1 MNHNQSV
8 FCRWMQFRLITAL
21 GFAAILFAAV
31 VPGVQA
37 AEKTYDVANA
47 SFETAGD
54 NGVPQSWNGDRNVY
68 SFDGAVS
75 HTGSAS
81 MKWVNDDSNRYRLC
95 YQYVDVKPG
104 EAAVFSVWV
113 KTKDLKGGKAAI
125 CMEWSDAQTGKWLG
139 GAYARGVAGTSDWT
153 RISTYAEVPLEAKE
167 GSVHVTCYCTQG
179 ATGTAWFDDVEI
191 KSYIPPFFSAMT
203 TNRYRHMTVGGEV
216 KAFVGI
222 NNRFYK
228 IDLAKSPGQLV
239 VSGANLKENL
249 VLAPS
254 QVGSDYVEFTIDS
267 DALPVGEYQLEYQT
281 VNPISEKPETISKTL
296 TKFEQFP
303 TYKTRIDEHRRFIVD
318 GKPFFPLGMYFGGI
332 KPEELD
338 IYADSKF
345 NCLMPYHT
353 LTRESL
359 DLLQQKNIRCI
370 YSVKDFYVGLRSNSD
385 EQGIQ
390 MAAQKINEFKD
401 HPAIIAWY
409 INDELPLSMLEPLT
423 KHRDLCEE
431 LDPGRPTWVV
441 LYQYKQIRSYI
452 PTFDVI
458 GTDPYPI
465 PSQPASNAYLYAK
478 STYDGSFG
486 AHAMIQVPQAFNWAS
501 YRKKT
506 EDKQKNRTPT
516 YEELRG
522 MAWMNIA
529 GGANGLIFYSWF
541 DLWKMDKTVEEG
553 GTALVR
559 EPFEQRWA
567 ELKKLGEEIADCF
580 PILLGDEP
588 TLNVTKSDESDDEVV
603 SRLFGANGSTWLLIV
618 NTNDKETKTA
628 VYEIPGAATLG
639 QTKLGSPAAQDG
651 NNIRIVLPP
660 LEPRLIEIK

>member
-1 MNHNQSV
+1 MKRKQSV
-8 FCRWMQFRLITAL
+8 FYRWSQFRLIVAL
-21 GFAAILFAAV
+21 GCAAILFAAV
-31 VPGVQA
+31 APGVQA

-47 SFETAGD
+47 SFEMAGD
-54 NGVPQSWNGDRNVY
+54 NGVPQSWHGDRNVY
-68 SFDGAVS
+68 SFDDTVS

-81 MKWVNDDSNRYRLC
+81 MKWVNDDANRYRLC
-95 YQYVDVKPG
+95 TQTVDVKPG

-113 KTKDLKGGKAAI
+113 KTKDLKVGKAAI
-125 CMEWSDAQTGKWLG
+125 CMEWSDAQTGQWLG
-139 GAYARGVAGTSDWT
+139 GAYARGIDGTTDWT
-153 RISTYAEVPLEAKE
+153 RITTFAEVPPEAKE
-167 GSVHVTCYCTQG
+167 GSVHVTCYCTKG

-191 KSYIPPFFSAMT
+191 KSYIPTFFSAMT
-203 TNRYRHMTVGGEV
+203 TNRYRHMTVGGKV

-228 IDLAKSPGQLV
+228 IDLNKAPGRMV
-239 VSGANLKENL
+239 VSGSTLEKDI

-254 QVGSDYVEFTIDS
+254 GVTNDSIEFTIDS
-267 DALPVGEYQLEYQT
+267 DALPVGEYKLEYQT

-296 TKFEQFP
+296 HKLAQFP
-303 TYKTRIDEHRRFIVD
+303 ECKTRIDEHRRFIVD
-318 GKPFFPLGMYFGGI
+318 GKPFFPLGMYFGAV
-332 KPEELD
+332 KPEELE

-345 NCLMPYHT
+345 NCLMPYHAIS
-353 LTRESL
+353 RESL
-359 DLLQQKNIRCI
+359 DLMQQKNIRCI
-370 YSVKDFYVGLRSNSD
+370 YSVKDLYVGLRCKTD
-385 EQGIQ
+385 EEGR
-390 MAAQKINEFKD
+390 AKTVETINALKD
-401 HPAIIAWY
+401 HPAIFAWY
-409 INDELPLSMLEPLT
+409 INDELPLTMLEPLT
-423 KHRDLCEE
+423 GHRDLCES

-441 LYQYKQIRSYI
+441 LYQYKQIRSYV

-465 PSQPASNAYLYAK
+465 PSKPASMAYEYAK

-501 YRKKT
+501 YKKT
-506 EDKQKNRTPT
+506 PEEKQKNRTPT

-522 MAWMNIA
+522 MAWMNVA

-541 DLWKMDKTVEEG
+541 DLWKMNNTVEEG

-580 PILLGDEP
+580 PILLGAEP
-588 TLNVTKSDESDDEVV
+588 TLTVTKSDESDEEIV

-628 VYEIPGAATLG
+628 IYEIPANATLG
-639 QTKLGSPAAQDG
+639 QTKLGSPATQDG
-651 NNIRIVLPP
+651 SKIRIDLPP